1 MNLQK
6 ERNTLGKY
14 EHAGKK
20 GVKFLKIVLDL
31 SFRLCYSMSYL
42 SDERFSFCALFS
54 ENRAGEISPSPY
66 REAMPA
72 PLRERVNKIGGAERM
87 AAGAR
92 VKITL
97 RCEECK
103 QRNYNTVKN
112 KKNTSDRLERSKY
125 CPFCRKHTKHVETK

>member
-1 MNLQK
+1 M
-6 ERNTLGKY
+6 Y
-14 EHAGKK
+14 
-20 GVKFLKIVLDL
+20 
-31 SFRLCYSMSYL
+31 YL
-42 SDERFSFCALFS
+42 SAERFIFARFFAYKKTLLIQIQGGNARAL
-54 ENRAGEISPSPY
+54 P
-66 REAMPA
+66 
-72 PLRERVNKIGGAERM
+72 RVNKIGGAERM